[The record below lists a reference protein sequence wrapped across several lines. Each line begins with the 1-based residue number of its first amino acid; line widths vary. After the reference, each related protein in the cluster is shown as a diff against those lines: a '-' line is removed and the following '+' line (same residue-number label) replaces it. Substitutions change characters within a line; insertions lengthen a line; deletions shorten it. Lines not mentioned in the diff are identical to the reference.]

1 MEISSYGICL
11 WLHVAMETEHGL
23 LMVND
28 LVTAFI
34 LYMLSVIVPKL
45 FITRW
50 KEVPGEERCSA

>member
-1 MEISSYGICL
+1 MEISLYGICL
-11 WLHVAMETEHGL
+11 WLQVAMETEHGL

-45 FITRW
+45 FIT
-50 KEVPGEERCSA
+50 